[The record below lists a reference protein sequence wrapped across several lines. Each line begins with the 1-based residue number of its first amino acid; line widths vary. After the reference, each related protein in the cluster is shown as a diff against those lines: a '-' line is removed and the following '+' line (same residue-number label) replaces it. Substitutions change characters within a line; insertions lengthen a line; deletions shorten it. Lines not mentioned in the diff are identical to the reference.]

1 MLMVRE
7 ISTSK
12 KGAGSVLSRMLKDD
26 SGKDLAG
33 TYRFTMFLL
42 IEAEGLSFSKRG
54 EVTYVAG
61 QWVTVP
67 ENSLDWT

>member
-1 MLMVRE
+1 MLMVKE
-7 ISTSK
+7 ISTLK
-12 KGAGSVLSRMLKDD
+12 KGAGSVLSRMLMDD
-26 SGKDLAG
+26 GGKGLAR

-42 IEAEGLSFSKRG
+42 IETEGLSFSKRG

-67 ENSLDWT
+67 ENFLDWT

>member
-1 MLMVRE
+1 MVRE
-7 ISTSK
+7 ISTLK
-12 KGAGSVLSRMLKDD
+12 KGAGSVLSRMLMDD
-26 SGKDLAG
+26 GGKGLVG

-67 ENSLDWT
+67 KNSLDWT

>member
-1 MLMVRE
+1 MVRE
-7 ISTSK
+7 ISISK
-12 KGAGSVLSRMLKDD
+12 KGAGSMLSKMLKHDG
-26 SGKDLAG
+26 GKGLAG

-42 IEAEGLSFSKRG
+42 IEAEGLSFSNKG

-61 QWVTVP
+61 QWVSVP

>member
-1 MLMVRE
+1 MVRE

-12 KGAGSVLSRMLKDD
+12 KSAGSMLSRMLKDD
-26 SGKDLAG
+26 DGKGLTG

-42 IEAEGLSFSKRG
+42 IEAEGLSFSKKG